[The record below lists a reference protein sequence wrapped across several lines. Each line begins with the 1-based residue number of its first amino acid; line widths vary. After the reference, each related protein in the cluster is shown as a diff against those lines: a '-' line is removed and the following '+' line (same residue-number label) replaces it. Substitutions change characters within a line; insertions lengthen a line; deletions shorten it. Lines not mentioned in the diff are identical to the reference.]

1 MKFRIVEKKNSDGG
15 SYYFVQH
22 WKFLWWGKYKGEVC
36 DFITNWYTAMGGGQ
50 GYSYI
55 KFNSPEEAEEAIR
68 KVRASIIALKFKKT
82 SKVIHL

>member
-1 MKFRIVEKKNSDGG
+1 MKFRIIEKKYSDGK

-22 WKFLWWGKYKGEVC
+22 SKFLWWGKYTGQESR
-36 DFITNWYTAMGGGQ
+36 FITKSYTQMGGGQ

-55 KFNSPEEAEEAIR
+55 EFSGVEEAEEAIR